1 MNHLLHFR
9 GPFYFCG
16 VIPAPLN
23 GIAKTIPVFHSAWLL
38 IGQTSLPQNQ
48 REKMTYNHT
57 TPKNLIKI
65 NEEIKPTKHELL
77 ILN

>member
-23 GIAKTIPVFHSAWLL
+23 GIVKTIPVFHSAWLL

-48 REKMTYNHT
+48 REKNDLQSHNTKKFN
-57 TPKNLIKI
+57 KNK
-65 NEEIKPTKHELL
+65 
-77 ILN
+77 